1 MQLILTD
8 IFEAQLVRGLPEM
21 QAEVLD
27 GTDVGLW
34 VFGDMLRIV
43 MSSIMR
49 WRNVAGAV
57 ASSAWSWDT
66 PVGWTALN
74 AQSSQTGC
82 SAATVTS
89 LSPAIGKGR
98 KTDIFRRLGNGS
110 VEPYSLPPEY

>member
-49 WRNVAGAV
+49 WRSGVVCLVMGYSCRMDCTERAIFLDRMLSCDGHFPI
-57 ASSAWSWDT
+57 ASHRHGSENRYFPT
-66 PVGWTALN
+66 F
-74 AQSSQTGC
+74 
-82 SAATVTS
+82 
-89 LSPAIGKGR
+89 R
-98 KTDIFRRLGNGS
+98 KWLC
-110 VEPYSLPPEY
+110 